1 MSDSSVDRLFGD
13 LDYPGRRKPVNRGK
27 KETTPTDSPIWD
39 GHPTDGVVEGKVVQF
54 FPISAL
60 AKALGYSQNSIRLW
74 ETQGLLPR
82 SPYRSQPT
90 RAKPGAKHP
99 TKGRRLWTR
108 EQIECILR
116 LADKHKVILN
126 RQPPTRSFAFEVGQ
140 AFAALQADHDTSKS
154 R

>member
-1 MSDSSVDRLFGD
+1 VTDDSVNKLFGD
-13 LDYPGRRKPVNRGK
+13 LDYPGRRKPVNREK
-27 KETTPTDSPIWD
+27 KEPAPSDTPIWD
-39 GHPTDGVVEGKVVQF
+39 ARPTPGVVNGRTIEF

-82 SPYRSQPT
+82 SPFRSQPT

-108 EQIECILR
+108 EQIECILQ
-116 LADKHKVILN
+116 LAEKHKVILN
-126 RQPPTRSFAFEVGQ
+126 RQPPTRSFALDVGK
-140 AFAALQADHDTSKS
+140 AFAALQADQ
-154 R
+154 